1 MGAKAKIEISEEA
14 RDVALELAIANGFAS
29 ADDYVEALL
38 LDDLDAVIAQPWF
51 RAKIAE
57 GEASPVVGPLTA
69 ARVHELVQAGIQ
81 RAKRRR

>member
-1 MGAKAKIEISEEA
+1 MGAKAKIEISKEA
-14 RDVALELAIANGFAS
+14 RDTELEL
-29 ADDYVEALL
+29 
-38 LDDLDAVIAQPWF
+38 VIAQPWF

-81 RAKRRR
+81 RAKRRP